1 MNVRKTLALM
11 LVLVFTLAFTCRA
24 IRANEDDQ
32 ATLLSFSQP
41 IRVPGAVLTP
51 GSYWFVLWR
60 SHAITTNDL
69 VEIFNADRTMLITT
83 VQTIPAERTEAQE
96 IGDTLLT
103 FAEPRA
109 ESSQNPDALVKW
121 FYPGD
126 LEGHQFIYS
135 PKRES
140 QIDREE
146 HVTINFPESSVA
158 RQSS

>member
-1 MNVRKTLALM
+1 MNVRKPLALT
-11 LVLVFTLAFTCRA
+11 LVLVFMLAFSCRA
-24 IRANEDDQ
+24 IRADADDQ

-51 GSYWFVLWR
+51 GSYWFVLWTSR
-60 SHAITTNDL
+60 TLTTNNL
-69 VEIFNADRTMLITT
+69 VEIFNADRTRLITT

-96 IGDTLLT
+96 TADTLLT

-109 ESSQNPDALVKW
+109 EGSQNPNALVEW

-126 LEGHQFIYS
+126 LEGQQFIYS

-146 HVTINFPESSVA
+146 HVTINLPSPVP